1 LREKGVLLEIEF
13 LNNLENK
20 VTMLL
25 STLESVRKQNTD
37 FVKDLELKSSRIS
50 ELEAENQYLK
60 QKVEQIESDSSSQQQ
75 KLHLTTEK
83 IQGIL
88 ARLELV
94 Q

>member
-1 LREKGVLLEIEF
+1 MEIEF

-50 ELEAENQYLK
+50 ELEAENENLK